1 MSDTA
6 DESPASQAARECADD
21 IGAVGAMFMLDMDNH
36 VAAAA
41 AGYEGLAFYFGGRG
55 GVLGDVPVAAVVK
68 AFCFFPSTSVEA
80 GWTQA
85 IGVETRHEAA
95 VRFARAAETWA
106 ASHLPS
112 DGIGYERLAELAGRV
127 SAAADGASA
136 PIFDGWRA
144 LAEPRSARELA
155 YHRVNSL
162 RELRFARH
170 LAELDRLGLDP
181 LVAFMI
187 KSPAMADIFG
197 WPQPRPTPTD
207 EHRRVWAQIEAGTD
221 VAFGA
226 DLAVLEPAELSELV
240 ALLGS
245 MRAAIT

>member
-68 AFCFFPSTSVEA
+68 AFCFFPSASVEA

-106 ASHLPS
+106 ASHLPT
-112 DGIGYERLAELAGRV
+112 DGIGTRGSQSWPAG
-127 SAAADGASA
+127 
-136 PIFDGWRA
+136 
-144 LAEPRSARELA
+144 
-155 YHRVNSL
+155 
-162 RELRFARH
+162 
-170 LAELDRLGLDP
+170 
-181 LVAFMI
+181 
-187 KSPAMADIFG
+187 SP
-197 WPQPRPTPTD
+197 PQPTARRLRSSTDGVRWPSPGRRANLPTT
-207 EHRRVWAQIEAGTD
+207 E
-221 VAFGA
+221 
-226 DLAVLEPAELSELV
+226 
-240 ALLGS
+240 
-245 MRAAIT
+245 